1 MTTWKRHRF
10 LWLILLAIL
19 STMSTMQA
27 QQQPNDHIAEALAE
41 QGFTNIR
48 HLETEKEHIVT
59 FENTVYSIQAV
70 GIQKALEIINQVQP
84 QDGKTCKVIVTYMDI
99 PQLTLTSHAMSTK
112 DNVLGNVGEWNVS
125 NHINE
130 AWNLV
135 KKAEKTHNGFLDV
148 DFIIYPQLYY
158 KSVVI
163 TQIYQVLFEL
173 DPTLEVTLW
182 KGAKFAGQV
191 VIPVYNDGYMGA
203 YKNVRWGKVTLE
215 QNFRLPHH
223 IQGKIHAGLF
233 DNNCFGGLL
242 SLSMPL
248 SDERFSLFAE
258 AGGVG
263 IGYSDKLNKFYY
275 NGEKALV
282 FSTGMDFY
290 WPQYNIQFKARGERY
305 PSKEY
310 GLQGEMI
317 RHFKFASIG
326 LYGLKVSGGDTF
338 GGFKLMVALPPYK
351 NQRHKKWPRID
362 TSLAMGTTYS
372 TKHQSQPY
380 MLPSRHAGDN
390 ILYNNRFN
398 PFFVKT
404 YTSNY

>member
-19 STMSTMQA
+19 SMMSTMQA

-99 PQLTLTSHAMSTK
+99 PQLTLTSHAMGTKSDAIGHTREWST
-112 DNVLGNVGEWNVS
+112 S
-125 NHINE
+125 NHIDE

-135 KKAEKTHNGFLDV
+135 KKTSKTSSGFLDV
-148 DFIIYPQLYY
+148 DFIVYPQLYY
-158 KSVVI
+158 KNAI
-163 TQIYQVLFEL
+163 INQIYQALFEL
-173 DPTLEVTLW
+173 NPALEVTLW
-182 KGAKFAGQV
+182 KGAKFIGQV
-191 VIPVYNDGYMGA
+191 AIPIYNDGYPGC
-203 YKNVRWGKVTLE
+203 YENVRWGKVTLE
-215 QNFRLPHH
+215 QNFRLLRH
-223 IQGKIHAGLF
+223 IQGKFNAGLF

-242 SLSMPL
+242 SISAPL

-258 AGGVG
+258 TGVVG

-275 NGEKALV
+275 NGEQCFV
-282 FSTGMDFY
+282 FSTGLDFY
-290 WPQYNIQFKARGERY
+290 WPRYNTQFKVRGERY
-305 PSKEY
+305 PSEEY
-310 GLQGEMI
+310 GIQGEMI
-317 RHFKFASIG
+317 RHFKFASMG
-326 LYGLKVSGGDTF
+326 LYGQTVAGGETA
-338 GGFKLMVALPPYK
+338 GGFKFIVALPPYK
-351 NQRHKKWPRID
+351 NKRHKKWPRLD
-362 TSLAMGTTYS
+362 TSLGTGITYNAR
-372 TKHQSQPY
+372 HQSLYHKLPY
-380 MLPSRHAGDN
+380 RHAGDN
-390 ILYNNRFN
+390 ILYTNRFN

-404 YTSNY
+404 YIEN